1 MIFSYK
7 VKDLKG
13 KVIEGE
19 IEAKDQFEAINK
31 LKLQKYTIISVNQS
45 KRKKIKTGK
54 VSLKELTI
62 FSRQLSTLVSSS
74 VPIVQSLSILE
85 SQIENK
91 NFARVISLLR
101 KDIESGLSISDAMAK
116 YPDVFSELY
125 VSMIRAG
132 EVGGVLDTI
141 LDRLATYLESS
152 AALRDKVKS
161 ALMYPMIVGSI
172 ALIVTVVLIIFI
184 IPIFKNIFSSFGAE
198 LPLITRIVI
207 GASDFLKKYI
217 FHIIVFLGVFFYVI
231 KRYIKTEKGRR
242 QFDYILLK
250 LPIFGIIFKKIA
262 IAKFSRTLGTLV
274 KSGVPILQALETVAK
289 TSGNKVIE
297 EIVLSS
303 MKSVKEGGKIAEPL
317 KKDNIFP
324 PMVTQMISVG
334 EESGS
339 LDTMLFK
346 IADFY
351 DQEVDA
357 SVKGLTSMIEP
368 IVMVFMGV
376 VIGFI
381 VIAMFIPMF
390 QMSEIASKQG

>member
-1 MIFSYK
+1 MIFYYK

-13 KVIEGE
+13 KVLEGE

-91 NFARVISLLR
+91 NFARVISLIR

-161 ALMYPMIVGSI
+161 ALMYPTIVGSI
-172 ALIVTVVLIIFI
+172 AVIVTVVLIIFI

-198 LPLITRIVI
+198 LPLITRVVI

-217 FHIIVFLGVFFYVI
+217 FHIIVFLGVFFYGI

>member
-161 ALMYPMIVGSI
+161 ALMYPTIVGSI
-172 ALIVTVVLIIFI
+172 AVIVTVVLIIFI

>member
-13 KVIEGE
+13 KVLEGE

-31 LKLQKYTIISVNQS
+31 LKLQKYAIISVNQS

-85 SQIENK
+85 SQVENK
-91 NFARVISLLR
+91 NFARVISLIR

-161 ALMYPMIVGSI
+161 ALMYPIIVGSI
-172 ALIVTVVLIIFI
+172 AVIVTVVLIIFI

-217 FHIIVFLGVFFYVI
+217 FHIIVFLGVFFYGI

-297 EIVLSS
+297 EILLSS

-368 IVMVFMGV
+368 IVMVFMGL

-390 QMSEIASKQG
+390 QMGEIASKQG

>member
-1 MIFSYK
+1 MIFYYK

-13 KVIEGE
+13 NVLEGE

-91 NFARVISLLR
+91 NFARVISLIR

-161 ALMYPMIVGSI
+161 ALMYPIIVGSI
-172 ALIVTVVLIIFI
+172 AVIVTVVLIIFI

-207 GASDFLKKYI
+207 GASDFFKKYI
-217 FHIIVFLGVFFYVI
+217 FHIIVFLGVFFYGI

-297 EIVLSS
+297 EIVLLS

-376 VIGFI
+376 VIGII

>member
-13 KVIEGE
+13 NVIEGE

-161 ALMYPMIVGSI
+161 ALMYPIIVGSI
-172 ALIVTVVLIIFI
+172 AVIVTVVLIIFI

-207 GASDFLKKYI
+207 GASDFLKRYI
-217 FHIIVFLGVFFYVI
+217 FHIIFFLGVFFYGI

-297 EIVLSS
+297 EIVLAS

-376 VIGFI
+376 VVGFI

-390 QMSEIASKQG
+390 QMGEIASKQG

>member
-13 KVIEGE
+13 KILEGE
-19 IEAKDQFEAINK
+19 IEGKNQFEAINK

-161 ALMYPMIVGSI
+161 ALMYPIIVGSI
-172 ALIVTVVLIIFI
+172 AVIVTVVLIIFI

-217 FHIIVFLGVFFYVI
+217 FHIIVFLGVFFYGI

-357 SVKGLTSMIEP
+357 SV
-368 IVMVFMGV
+368 
-376 VIGFI
+376 
-381 VIAMFIPMF
+381 
-390 QMSEIASKQG
+390 

>member
-85 SQIENK
+85 SQVENK
-91 NFARVISLLR
+91 NFARVISLIR

-161 ALMYPMIVGSI
+161 ALMYPIIVGSI
-172 ALIVTVVLIIFI
+172 AVIVTVVLIIFI

-217 FHIIVFLGVFFYVI
+217 FHIIVFLGVFFYGI

-274 KSGVPILQALETVAK
+274 KSGVPILQALEK
-289 TSGNKVIE
+289 DQSGFHI
-297 EIVLSS
+297 
-303 MKSVKEGGKIAEPL
+303 
-317 KKDNIFP
+317 
-324 PMVTQMISVG
+324 
-334 EESGS
+334 
-339 LDTMLFK
+339 
-346 IADFY
+346 
-351 DQEVDA
+351 
-357 SVKGLTSMIEP
+357 
-368 IVMVFMGV
+368 
-376 VIGFI
+376 
-381 VIAMFIPMF
+381 
-390 QMSEIASKQG
+390 

>member
-13 KVIEGE
+13 KVLEGE

-161 ALMYPMIVGSI
+161 ALMYPIIVGSI
-172 ALIVTVVLIIFI
+172 AVIVTVVLIIFI
-184 IPIFKNIFSSFGAE
+184 IPIFKNIFLSFGAE

-217 FHIIVFLGVFFYVI
+217 FHIIVFLGVFFYGI

-297 EIVLSS
+297 EIVLAS

-346 IADFY
+346 ISDFY

-376 VIGFI
+376 VVGFI

-390 QMSEIASKQG
+390 QMGEIASKQG

>member
-7 VKDLKG
+7 VKDTKG
-13 KVIEGE
+13 KLLEGE
-19 IEAKDQFEAINK
+19 IEAKDQFDAINK
-31 LKLQKYTIISVNQS
+31 LKSKNYSVISVAQS
-45 KRKKIKTGK
+45 KGRKVKTGK
-54 VSLKELTI
+54 VGLKELTI
-62 FSRQLSTLVSSS
+62 FSRQLSTLVSSG
-74 VPIVQSLSILE
+74 VPIVGSLSILE
-85 SQIENK
+85 SQTENK
-91 NFARVISLLR
+91 NFANVISMLR
-101 KDIESGLSISDAMAK
+101 KDIEGGLSISDAMAK
-116 YPDVFSELY
+116 YPNVFSQLY
-125 VSMIRAG
+125 VSMVRAG
-132 EVGGVLDTI
+132 ELGGILDTI

-152 AALRDKVKS
+152 SALRDKVKS

-172 ALIVTVVLIIFI
+172 AIIVTIVLIIFV
-184 IPIFKNIFSSFGAE
+184 IPIFKNIFTGFGAE

-207 GASDFLKKYI
+207 GASDFLKANILYI
-217 FHIIVFLGVFFYVI
+217 VAFLGLVFYGL

-250 LPIFGIIFKKIA
+250 LPVVGIIFKKVA

-289 TSGNKVIE
+289 TSGNKIIE

-303 MKSVKEGGKIAEPL
+303 MKSIKEGGKIAEPL

-334 EESGS
+334 EETGS

-368 IVMVFMGV
+368 LVMVFMGV

-381 VIAMFIPMF
+381 VIAMFVPMF

>member
-161 ALMYPMIVGSI
+161 ALMYPTIVGSI
-172 ALIVTVVLIIFI
+172 AVIVTVVLIIFI

-351 DQEVDA
+351 VQEVDA